1 MAAELTTVAAGEA
14 GLGQTPLELLSIHL
28 TILQHKPESV
38 CGALRSH
45 LQGEDVRTKE
55 QSTHLSHQLR
65 ENLIKRGNQKTL
77 QLKVKIIM

>member
-55 QSTHLSHQLR
+55 
-65 ENLIKRGNQKTL
+65 
-77 QLKVKIIM
+77 